1 VVADDFFAIILAS
14 GILPWEAAG
23 ETTSNSG
30 SQRSQGPKH
39 DSFDAGTD
47 CMEGQRHNLALLPS
61 ALFEQTCPMP
71 RSTALPQ
78 STPTAAWWWAAALI
92 FAWFL
97 VLRANWWEWSLNPQ
111 YSYGTLVPIL
121 AILLLTRRWPDRPSP
136 AAPSAAGRTIALI
149 CLLASALLLAAL
161 QPMVLSN
168 ADWRMVPALA
178 AVAGV
183 TMTLCLI
190 YFLGGAPWLKL
201 FAFPVLFFLVAVPW
215 PRPQENAIMSWL
227 MSHNTGL
234 CVEALHWMGYPAEQ
248 RGNLIAIPGSLL
260 GVEEACSGIRSLQSN
275 IMIAL
280 AVGEFFR
287 LTIPR
292 RIFLFFLGL
301 AAALGGNAI
310 RSLTLSVA
318 ACRSGSEAVDQI
330 HDSTGLAVL
339 ASSSILVL
347 LAGKLLARKTG
358 HPSPENSDAPGF
370 FSQISNLKIPMPAAL
385 AAAGL
390 LLWSA
395 SWIGGEAWFRWHE
408 SKAPALPVMWTV
420 APPTREDNAREVPIA
435 ERTLDVLLFPDT
447 AYSEQWRGENGWQ
460 WQAFYFQW
468 PPGPTSVQSAFI
480 VHDPR
485 VCLGA
490 AGFELETRLPT
501 WNAEANGFRLPFQ
514 RYLFRDRGRPVHV
527 FHAVVEDDGTPSGVD
542 NEFSFDKNIRWQNL
556 FAGRRNRGLRVL
568 EFAVRGPTD
577 SAAAEA
583 AAQEWLNRRLV
594 ADKQSDK

>member
-1 VVADDFFAIILAS
+1 MD
-14 GILPWEAAG
+14 G
-23 ETTSNSG
+23 EQQNV
-30 SQRSQGPKH
+30 
-39 DSFDAGTD
+39 
-47 CMEGQRHNLALLPS
+47 ALLPF

-71 RSTALPQ
+71 RSPALPQ
-78 STPTAAWWWAAALI
+78 SAPAAFWWWVAALV
-92 FAWFL
+92 FGWFL
-97 VLRANWWEWSLNPQ
+97 ALRANWWEWSLNPQ

-121 AILLLTRRWPDRPSP
+121 AILLLTRRWPDRPAP
-136 AAPSAAGRTIALI
+136 AAPSAAGRTVAII
-149 CLLASALLLAAL
+149 FFLAAALLLAAL

-183 TMTLCLI
+183 AMTLCLL
-190 YFLGGAPWLKL
+190 YSLGGAPWLKH

-275 IMIAL
+275 IMVAL

-287 LTIPR
+287 LTVPR
-292 RIFLFFLGL
+292 RILLFLIGLG
-301 AAALGGNAI
+301 AALGGNAI

-318 ACRSGSEAVDQI
+318 ACKSGTEAVDQI
-330 HDSTGLAVL
+330 HDGTGLAVL
-339 ASSSILVL
+339 VASSALVL
-347 LAGKLLARKTG
+347 LAGKLFSRTAGSPLPT
-358 HPSPENSDAPGF
+358 PS
-370 FSQISNLKIPMPAAL
+370 FSSEISNLKFQMPAAL

-395 SWIGGEAWFRWHE
+395 SWIGGEVWFRWHE
-408 SKAPALPVMWTV
+408 SKAPALPVMWTI
-420 APPTREDNAREVPIA
+420 APLTPGDNAREVPIA

-447 AYSEQWRGENGWQ
+447 AYSEQWRGDNGWQ
-460 WQAFYFQW
+460 WQAFYFHW

-490 AGFELETRLPT
+490 AGFELETKFPT
-501 WNAEANGFRLPFQ
+501 WTAEANGFRLPFQ

-527 FHAVVEDDGTPSGVD
+527 FHAVVEDDGTPSGAD

-556 FAGRRNRGLRVL
+556 LAGRRNRGLRVL

-577 SAAAEA
+577 PAAAEA
-583 AAQEWLNRRLV
+583 AAQVWLNRRLV

>member
-1 VVADDFFAIILAS
+1 
-14 GILPWEAAG
+14 
-23 ETTSNSG
+23 
-30 SQRSQGPKH
+30 
-39 DSFDAGTD
+39 
-47 CMEGQRHNLALLPS
+47 M
-61 ALFEQTCPMP
+61 
-71 RSTALPQ
+71 STA
-78 STPTAAWWWAAALI
+78 TARPFPAAFWWWAGALA
-92 FAWFL
+92 FAWIL

-121 AILLLTRRWPDRPSP
+121 AILLLTRRWPDRPVP
-136 AAPSAAGRTIALI
+136 LAPTNLGRVIAIVCLVAA
-149 CLLASALLLAAL
+149 ALLLAAM
-161 QPMVLSN
+161 QPMALSN
-168 ADWRMVPALA
+168 ADWRMVPALT

-190 YFLGGAPWLKL
+190 YFLGGAPWLSH

-215 PRPQENAIMSWL
+215 PRPQENAIMTWL
-227 MSHNTGL
+227 MMHNTGL
-234 CVEALHWMGYPAEQ
+234 CVEALHWLGYPAEQ

-275 IMIAL
+275 IMVAL

-292 RIFLFFLGL
+292 RIVLFLIGLG
-301 AAALGGNAI
+301 AALGGNAL

-318 ACRSGSEAVDQI
+318 ACKSGSEAVDNI
-330 HDSTGLAVL
+330 HDGTGLTVL
-339 ASSSILVL
+339 VASSALVL
-347 LAGKLLARKTG
+347 LAGKILARTG
-358 HPSPENSDAPGF
+358 TTVREPGAGSGELRSEIGDRRSEAAPAPCSLLPAPS
-370 FSQISNLKIPMPAAL
+370 FSSEITDLKFPMPAAL

-390 LLWSA
+390 LALWSA
-395 SWIGGEAWFRWHE
+395 AWLGGEAWFRYHE
-408 SKAPALPVMWTV
+408 SKAPAFPVMWSIGPAT
-420 APPTREDNAREVPIA
+420 AEDNARQVPIA

-447 AYSEQWRGENGWQ
+447 AYSEQWRDNNGWQ
-460 WQAFYFQW
+460 WQAFYFHW

-490 AGFELETRLPT
+490 AGFELETKLPSWT
-501 WNAEANGFRLPFQ
+501 AEANGFRLPFQ

-542 NEFSFDKNIRWQNL
+542 NEFTFDKNIRWQNL
-556 FAGRRNRGLRVL
+556 LAGRRNRGLRVL
-568 EFAVRGPTD
+568 EFAVRGPLD

-583 AAQEWLNRRLV
+583 AAQQWLNRRII
-594 ADKQSDK
+594 ADTKTKND

>member
-1 VVADDFFAIILAS
+1 LSDKFDTIQNRPLLFAFSLLHSVFFIQTFAAMS
-14 GILPWEAAG
+14 AAATARTLPAA
-23 ETTSNSG
+23 
-30 SQRSQGPKH
+30 
-39 DSFDAGTD
+39 F
-47 CMEGQRHNLALLPS
+47 
-61 ALFEQTCPMP
+61 
-71 RSTALPQ
+71 
-78 STPTAAWWWAAALI
+78 WWWAGALA

-121 AILLLTRRWPDRPSP
+121 AILLLTRRWPDRP
-136 AAPSAAGRTIALI
+136 APSAPSPPGCVIALV
-149 CLLASALLLAAL
+149 CLVAAGLLLAAM
-161 QPMVLSN
+161 QPMILSN
-168 ADWRMVPALA
+168 ADWRMVPALT

-183 TMTLCLI
+183 TTTLCLV
-190 YFLGGAPWLKL
+190 YFLGGAPWLGH

-227 MSHNTGL
+227 MMHNTGL
-234 CVEALHWMGYPAEQ
+234 CVEALHWLGYPAEQ

-275 IMIAL
+275 IMVAL

-287 LTIPR
+287 LAVPR
-292 RIFLFFLGL
+292 RILLFFIGLG
-301 AAALGGNAI
+301 AALGGNAI

-318 ACRSGSEAVDQI
+318 ACKSGSEAVDTI
-330 HDSTGLAVL
+330 HDGTGLAVL
-339 ASSSILVL
+339 VASSALVL
-347 LAGKLLARKTG
+347 LAGKLLARTETTVREQG
-358 HPSPENSDAPGF
+358 ASATSEISD
-370 FSQISNLKIPMPAAL
+370 LKFPMPAAL

-395 SWIGGEAWFRWHE
+395 AWLGGEAWFRYHE
-408 SKAPALPVMWTV
+408 SKAPALPVMWSIGPAT
-420 APPTREDNAREVPIA
+420 AEDNAREVPIA

-447 AYSEQWRGENGWQ
+447 AYSEQWRDNNGWQ
-460 WQAFYFQW
+460 WQAFYFHW

-490 AGFELETRLPT
+490 AGFELETKLPS
-501 WNAEANGFRLPFQ
+501 WSAEANGFRLPFQ

-542 NEFSFDKNIRWQNL
+542 NEFTFDKNIRWQNL
-556 FAGRRNRGLRVL
+556 LAGRRNRGLRVL
-568 EFAVRGPTD
+568 EFAVRGPLD

-583 AAQEWLNRRLV
+583 AAQQWLNRRII